1 MTSDKR
7 HRELVK
13 LRTMALDLARL
24 ADGLLAEG
32 DDAPAPRAADAWIS
46 IRDTGLPPKTV
57 RRLLKTG
64 ALEGRRV
71 GREWRVSRA
80 SVDAYMRAEAP
91 AEGEAD
97 VDPLAVELRLVAG
110 RGRLTA

>member
-1 MTSDKR
+1 MTSDPKR

-32 DDAPAPRAADAWIS
+32 DDAPAAPAADAWIS

-80 SVDAYMRAEAP
+80 SVDAYMRAEDP
-91 AEGEAD
+91 AEGA
-97 VDPLAVELRLVAG
+97 DPLDAELGLVAG
-110 RGRLTA
+110 RGRGRLTA

>member
-46 IRDTGLPPKTV
+46 IRETGLPPKTV
-57 RRLLKTG
+57 RGLLKTKQI
-64 ALEGRRV
+64 EGRRV

-91 AEGEAD
+91 AEGE
-97 VDPLAVELRLVAG
+97 DPLAAELGLVSP
-110 RGRLTA
+110 RGRLSA